1 MGAGRAGAGDSGGKD
16 ICHGGGTIELVRVGA
31 KGVGGDHIAAGLDV
45 LTLDVGDDL
54 RLLKVEQLG
63 QGAGLHTGRLQHGA
77 HAAVEQQ
84 VPRALDG
91 RTQAIVLNAQ
101 IVDRAR
107 LVRGAVATGS
117 INRRRQRSAVQIMS
131 DKRSKHQ

>member
-1 MGAGRAGAGDSGGKD
+1 MG
-16 ICHGGGTIELVRVGA
+16 VGA
-31 KGVGGDHIAAGLDV
+31 KGVGGDHVTACLDV
-45 LTLDVGDDL
+45 LTLNVGDDL

-63 QGAGLHTGRLQHGA
+63 QGACLHAGGLQHGA

-84 VPRALDG
+84 VPRALDSG
-91 RTQAIVLNAQ
+91 AQAIVLNAKV
-101 IVDRAR
+101 IDRAR
-107 LVRGAVATGS
+107 LVRGAVATGG